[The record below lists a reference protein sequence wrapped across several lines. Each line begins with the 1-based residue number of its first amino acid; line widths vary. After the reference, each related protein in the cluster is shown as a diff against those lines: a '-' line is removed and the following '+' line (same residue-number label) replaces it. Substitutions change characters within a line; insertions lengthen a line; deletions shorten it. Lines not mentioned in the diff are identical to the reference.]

1 MNRYVL
7 ALLMATFMFLTGC
20 GLEASLEDLAG
31 LSSPKLPPGIEL
43 PKRPVAGVVTDP
55 EKSDFLNTEI
65 LVGSHGVADGER
77 ILQIVVRLMNS
88 DNTVVAG
95 YVPEYSITNGTGVI
109 KGACTASDNF
119 GVSIC
124 SLRSTDSGIKTV
136 RLENTADFHPEKD
149 VVFDAPV
156 KETTTIGSSGG
167 DVQEVSNPRG
177 WRMTATVGTQ
187 YDKVVTSK
195 NGYQLRVGPVGS
207 VTE

>member
-7 ALLMATFMFLTGC
+7 ALLISTSALTGC
-20 GLEASLEDLAG
+20 GLEASLENLAG

-65 LVGSHGVADGER
+65 LVGSHGIADGQT

-109 KGACTASDNF
+109 KGSCTASDNF
-119 GVSIC
+119 GVSVC

-156 KETTTIGSSGG
+156 KEATTIGSSGG
-167 DVQEVSNPRG
+167 DVHEASDPKG
-177 WRMTATVGTQ
+177 WRMTASVGTQ
-187 YDKVVTSK
+187 YDKVIVQK
-195 NGYQLRVGPVGS
+195 NGYQLRLGPVGS